1 MRVAGIPL
9 GVLKNTSD
17 VVLID
22 LPFTSNI
29 NDVSAYSTPMR
40 VVSGSPSFST
50 GALYLANTGT
60 IVASGASNNEAQ
72 LHLDLKNKLYT
83 IEYEFKNS
91 SAGGSNNHLTMLK
104 DATTES
110 INGGSIGQDI
120 SGGYRLSVSNASNIG
135 LTTPYVLGY
144 DPATKFTSVKFKRI
158 AVNTY
163 ELWVDNV
170 LVRTYT
176 TTSDVFF
183 HSSTQRAL
191 GVFFKGFYGVYIKN
205 FKITSNGSV

>member
-1 MRVAGIPL
+1 MFLVNPY
-9 GVLKNTSD
+9 VLAAQD
-17 VVLID
+17 VTLID

-29 NDVSAYSTPMR
+29 NDVSSYSTPMR

-50 GALYLANTGT
+50 GALYLAGAST
-60 IVASGASNNEAQ
+60 IVASGVNNNEPQ

-91 SAGGSNNHLTMLK
+91 ASGGSNNHLTMLK
-104 DATTES
+104 DATTDS

-120 SGGYRLSVSNASNIG
+120 SGGYRLVVSNAANTA
-135 LTTPYVLGY
+135 LTSPYVLGY
-144 DPATKFTSVKFKRI
+144 DPATKFTFVKFKRT

-170 LVRTYT
+170 LVRTYI

-191 GVFFKGFYGVYIKN
+191 GVFFKGFYGVYLKN
-205 FKITSNGSV
+205 FKITSNGNI